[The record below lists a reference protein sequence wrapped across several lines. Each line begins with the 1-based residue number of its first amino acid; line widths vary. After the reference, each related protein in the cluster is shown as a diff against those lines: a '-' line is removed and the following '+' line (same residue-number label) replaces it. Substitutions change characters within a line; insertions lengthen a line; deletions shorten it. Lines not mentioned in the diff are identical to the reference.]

1 MNVVTLT
8 LMLVLCSLHLEVSS
22 MPLSPECSSI
32 LSDQET
38 TTTTTVPPP
47 STTTPCSAKELG
59 ASDARDILLKLQRIL
74 DNATSVYS
82 IASLSDVNDSEL
94 NKTFW
99 RQGPSEDE
107 SDNQKIAASVY
118 RMKCITSIIAEIGAK
133 ETIRDRVKDG
143 HSTNFVDE
151 FLSLMSATDVIHDLN
166 KLVSSYAT
174 INGCSVPN
182 SIECTNDE
190 IVHWNCSDYFQ
201 VDNHCRDVMIK
212 TTAFVLKNYMTETK
226 MAFTNFLA

>member
-1 MNVVTLT
+1 
-8 LMLVLCSLHLEVSS
+8 

-166 KLVSSYAT
+166 ALVSGFAT

-182 SIECTNDE
+182 SIECTNDD
-190 IVHWNCSDYFQ
+190 IVQWNCSDYFQ

>member
-1 MNVVTLT
+1 
-8 LMLVLCSLHLEVSS
+8 
-22 MPLSPECSSI
+22 MP
-32 LSDQET
+32 
-38 TTTTTVPPP
+38 
-47 STTTPCSAKELG
+47 
-59 ASDARDILLKLQRIL
+59 KLQRIL

-82 IASLSDVNDSEL
+82 DASLSDVNDSEL

-143 HSTNFVDE
+143 HPNNFVDE

-166 KLVSSYAT
+166 ALVSGYAT

-182 SIECTNDE
+182 SIECTNDD
-190 IVHWNCSDYFQ
+190 IVQWNCSNYFD
-201 VDNHCRDVMIK
+201 VNSHCRDVMIK
-212 TTAFVLKNYMTETK
+212 TTAFVLKSYMNETK
-226 MAFTNFLA
+226 TAFTGFINQHEL